1 MDYTI
6 HGRSDPAKKEPAELS
21 DFSGGANLFQI
32 FYLVS

>member
-6 HGRSDPAKKEPAELS
+6 HAKERSGQKEPAELS

-32 FYLVS
+32 FSLVS